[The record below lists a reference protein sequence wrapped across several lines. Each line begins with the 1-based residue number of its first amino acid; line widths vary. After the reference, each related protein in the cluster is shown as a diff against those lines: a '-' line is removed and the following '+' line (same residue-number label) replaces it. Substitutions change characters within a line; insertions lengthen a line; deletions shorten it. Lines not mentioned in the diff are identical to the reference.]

1 MTEIKASQQNL
12 NHVFSNAYFFEIPT
26 YQRPYSWETEQVGE
40 LLDDLLNAMER
51 NDQEPYFLGSIVLIK
66 DEMDSKSEVI
76 DGQQRL
82 TTLSMLFCVLR
93 DLASGNIQG
102 GLDARIREAGDS
114 LLGTPDRFRVNLRML
129 DRKFFQDNVQSPNSL
144 DQFLSKDKAGFDT
157 DSQKQ
162 MQDNIKYLSD
172 KLRDLDEKTR
182 DDLARYIVRYCYLVV
197 VATED
202 KSSAFRIFSVMND
215 RGMALSPTDILKA
228 DVVGA
233 MRTPEEE
240 REYGDKWEEIEK
252 ELGRDDF
259 ESLFVNIRMIYLKTR
274 PRKAWREEFQEEVLS
289 KIPAKSFVDEVL
301 ESYADIYEEVSKSLY
316 ESSVD
321 AEAVNTHLRHLRRL
335 DNSDWVPPAM
345 AYFNHNAINKDSHAR
360 FIKDLERLAYSL
372 FIRRADINERIRR
385 YADVLHAIERK
396 DDLWQDHS
404 PIQLTAREKA
414 ETLSALSGEIY
425 LQTRVHLP
433 VLLRLDSALAGVGAQ
448 YQRPVISVE
457 HVLPQ
462 HPAPDSQWTKWFPDV
477 NERWFWTHRLANLV
491 LLSRRKNYRASNYE
505 FDRKKGEY
513 FQQRDVS
520 PFPITTQVLRETE
533 WTPEVLKRRQQ
544 ELINVLKKEWR
555 LD

>member
-12 NHVFSNAYFFEIPT
+12 DHVFSNAYFYEIPT

-93 DLASGNIQG
+93 DLAAGAIQG
-102 GLDARIREAGDS
+102 GLDARVRQAGDS
-114 LLGTPDRFRVNLRML
+114 LLGTPARFRVNLRML
-129 DRKFFQDNVQSPNSL
+129 DRKFFQDNVQNPDSL
-144 DQFLSKDKAGFDT
+144 DQFLIKDKAGFDT

-162 MQDNIKYLSD
+162 ILDNVKYLND
-172 KLRDLDEKTR
+172 KLKELGEETR
-182 DDLARYIVRYCYLVV
+182 ERLARYIVRYCYLVV

-202 KSSAFRIFSVMND
+202 KSSAYRIFSVMND

-233 MRTPEEE
+233 MQTPEDE

-259 ESLFVNIRMIYLKTR
+259 ESLFVNMRMIYLKTR
-274 PRKAWREEFQEEVLS
+274 PRKAWREEFQEEVLLN
-289 KIPAKSFVDEVL
+289 IPAKSFVDDVL
-301 ESYADIYEEVSKSLY
+301 EPYADIYEEVSKSLY

-321 AEAVNTHLRHLRRL
+321 AETVNAYLRHLRRL
-335 DNSDWVPPAM
+335 DNSDWIPSAM
-345 AYFNHNAINKDSHAR
+345 SYFNHNASNRNNHAR

-385 YADVLHAIERK
+385 YAEVLRVIESRG
-396 DDLWQDHS
+396 DLWQNDG
-404 PIQLTAREKA
+404 PLQLTATEKI
-414 ETLSALSGEIY
+414 ETLRALNGEIY
-425 LQTRVHLP
+425 LQTRVHQP
-433 VLLRLDSALAGVGAQ
+433 VLLRLDSLLAGAGAR
-448 YQRPVISVE
+448 YQHPVISVE

-462 HPAPDSQWTKWFPDV
+462 HPAPKSQWMEWFPDA
-477 NERWFWTHRLANLV
+477 NERASWTHRLSNLV
-491 LLSRRKNYRASNYE
+491 LLSRRKNYRASNLE
-505 FDRKKGEY
+505 FDRKKNEY
-513 FQQRDVS
+513 FQQRNVS
-520 PFPITTQVLRETE
+520 PFALTTQVLNESA
-533 WTPEVLKRRQQ
+533 WTPKVLERRQQ
-544 ELINVLKKEWR
+544 ELINALKKEWR

>member
-1 MTEIKASQQNL
+1 MSEIKASQQNL

-66 DEMDSKSEVI
+66 DEMDSNSEVI

-93 DLASGNIQG
+93 DLAKGDIQG
-102 GLDARIREAGDS
+102 ALDARIREAGDS

-129 DRKFFQDNVQSPNSL
+129 DRKFFQDNVQTPGAL
-144 DQFLSKDKAGFDT
+144 DQFLTKDKAGFDT

-162 MQDNIKYLSD
+162 MQDNIKYLND
-172 KLRDLDEKTR
+172 KLGELDEKNR
-182 DDLARYIVRYCYLVV
+182 DSLARYIVRYCYLVV

-228 DVVGA
+228 DVIGA
-233 MRTPEEE
+233 MQTQEEE

-259 ESLFVNIRMIYLKTR
+259 ESLFVNMRMVYLKTR

-289 KIPAKSFVDEVL
+289 KIPAKNFVDEVL

-321 AEAVNTHLRHLRRL
+321 AEVVNTHLRHLRRL

-345 AYFNHNAINKDSHAR
+345 AYFNHNANNRNNHSR

-385 YADVLHAIERK
+385 YADVLRAIELK
-396 DDLWQDHS
+396 DDLWPDHS
-404 PIQLTAREKA
+404 PIQLTAKEKA
-414 ETLSALSGEIY
+414 ETLNALNGEIY

-433 VLLRLDSALAGVGAQ
+433 VLLRLDSSLAGVGAQ

-462 HPAPDSQWTKWFPDV
+462 HPAQDSQWTKWFPDV
-477 NERWFWTHRLANLV
+477 NERGFWTHRLSNLV

-505 FDRKKGEY
+505 FDRKKREY